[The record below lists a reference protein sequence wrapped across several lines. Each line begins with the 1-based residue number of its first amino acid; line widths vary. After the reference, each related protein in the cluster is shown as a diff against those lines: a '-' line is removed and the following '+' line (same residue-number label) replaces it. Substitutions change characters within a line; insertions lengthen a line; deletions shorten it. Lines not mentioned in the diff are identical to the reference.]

1 MQKQEWINSIE
12 SVLAQGCAFTVS
24 CTDHDKASLLFACDL
39 FRRRKHLVSMQF
51 DPTEQGVLVLHVSIL
66 PFQNA
71 IECTV
76 KRDQSPEEIIAKM
89 DDQNIQHVAVRGC
102 GTVIN
107 TVCVV
112 IQWAIH
118 HGWFIEKT
126 FLNTLVQNG
135 THNSKQRNTT
145 LMVVLQRG
153 SNLNSI

>member
-1 MQKQEWINSIE
+1 MQKQEWIKSIE
-12 SVLAQGCAFTVS
+12 TTLSQGGAFTVS
-24 CTDHDKASLLFACDL
+24 CTDQDKASLLFACDL
-39 FRRRKHLVSMQF
+39 FRRRKHLVNIQF
-51 DPTEQGVLVLHVSIL
+51 DPTEQGILVLHVSIL

-89 DDQNIQHVAVRGC
+89 SGRNIQHVSVRGC

-112 IQWAIH
+112 VQWAIH

-153 SNLNSI
+153 SSLDSI

>member
-1 MQKQEWINSIE
+1 MQKQEWIKSIE
-12 SVLAQGCAFTVS
+12 TTLAQGIAFTVS
-24 CTDHDKASLLFACDL
+24 CPDQDKASLLFACDL
-39 FRRRKHLVSMQF
+39 FRRRKHSVNIQF
-51 DPTEQGVLVLHVSIL
+51 DPTQQGVLMLHVSIL
-66 PFQNA
+66 PFQNS

-89 DDQNIQHVAVRGC
+89 SDKNIQHVGVRGC

-107 TVCVV
+107 TVCTVV
-112 IQWAIH
+112 QWAIH

-135 THNSKQRNTT
+135 TNNNKQRNTT

-153 SNLNSI
+153 SSLDSI